1 MAFEIVANNL
11 KRASDIKTLKL
22 QNEEYSVTL
31 FYFGDYASDM
41 KNGSCIPENLSLS
54 CKPKGD
60 YFPIELLMGR
70 VMLEV
75 PTISILSIS
84 EIELF
89 KLQLDIA
96 GKAAKELQELIR
108 DYFGIVAE

>member
-41 KNGSCIPENLSLS
+41 KNGSCI
-54 CKPKGD
+54 
-60 YFPIELLMGR
+60 
-70 VMLEV
+70 
-75 PTISILSIS
+75 
-84 EIELF
+84 
-89 KLQLDIA
+89 
-96 GKAAKELQELIR
+96 
-108 DYFGIVAE
+108 VAE